1 MLGWEVFPSRPGCKR
16 SQGCELLSAPG
27 QEGRKSVVSPAGMG
41 RGACGAEQLSP
52 YLGAWG
58 RGCMSA
64 AGEWR
69 ATKHLQQEV
78 RSGQGHRVVVRE
90 GRGQRSR

>member
-1 MLGWEVFPSRPGCKR
+1 M
-16 SQGCELLSAPG
+16 
-27 QEGRKSVVSPAGMG
+27 VSPAGMG
-41 RGACGAEQLSP
+41 RGACGAEQLSL

-58 RGCMSA
+58 WGCLRA
-64 AGEWR
+64 AGERR

-78 RSGQGHRVVVRE
+78 KSGQGHRVVVRE